1 VLEKLLPDVF
11 RITIPLPGHPLKTV
25 NSYIIT
31 SKERNL
37 LVDTAW
43 NRFDCA
49 EVLLDGLAELGINL
63 SRTDVFLTHIHADHA
78 GLIDLFTKHH
88 AKIFCGQADIEYID
102 HFLNTSTDKTWPIL
116 KALAA
121 PHGFSLEEIAA
132 GIEAHS
138 GNRYNPSHPGNFFPI
153 KDRDEIIIGNYTLS
167 CKATPGHTLGHT
179 CLYDPI
185 RKLLFS
191 GDHLLGQLSPT
202 LSQWSLDG
210 KGLAHYLSSLKAF
223 ADYAVDLVL
232 PGHWEEFLHFHVR
245 LKETLA
251 YHQQRNAEILTL
263 LGDGTARNAYQIS
276 AALSWNQKHGE
287 WIFFPITRKWSAVA
301 DTIAHLC
308 YLRDQGLLVMRMNQQ
323 EISWELTSS

>member
-1 VLEKLLPDVF
+1 MLEELLPDVF

-31 SKERNL
+31 SKDRNL

-49 EVLLDGLAELGINL
+49 EVLLDAFTELGVDL

-88 AKIFCGQADIEYID
+88 AKVFCGQADIENID
-102 HFLNTSTDKTWPIL
+102 HFLNTSTDKNWPVL
-116 KALAA
+116 RGLAA
-121 PHGFSLEEIAA
+121 PHGFSAEELAA
-132 GIEAHS
+132 GIDAHS
-138 GNRYNPSHPGNFFPI
+138 GNRYTPSNTVNFLPI
-153 KDRDEIIIGNYTLS
+153 KDQDEIIVGNYTLS

-179 CLYDPI
+179 CLYDPA

-191 GDHLLGQLSPT
+191 GDHLLGHLSPT
-202 LSQWSLDG
+202 LSQWSLDS
-210 KGLAHYLSSLKAF
+210 KCLAHYLSSLNDLAN
-223 ADYAVDLVL
+223 YAVDLVL
-232 PGHWEEFLHFHVR
+232 PGHWAEFLNFRGR
-245 LKETLA
+245 LTETLTF
-251 YHQQRNAEILTL
+251 HHQRNTEILTL
-263 LGDGTARNAYQIS
+263 LGDGNARNTYQIA

-308 YLRDQGLLVMRMNQQ
+308 YLRDQGLLTMKMNQS
-323 EISWELTSS
+323 EISWGIASS

>member
-1 VLEKLLPDVF
+1 VLEELLPDIF
-11 RITIPLPGHPLKTV
+11 RITIPLPGHPLRTV

-37 LVDTAW
+37 IVDTGW

-49 EVLLDGLAELGINL
+49 EILLDGLAELGINL

-78 GLIDLFTKHH
+78 GLIDLFAKHH

-102 HFLNTSTDKTWPIL
+102 HFINTSADKNWPTL
-116 KALAA
+116 RSLAA
-121 PHGFSLEEIAA
+121 SHGFSPEEMSA

-138 GNRYNPSHPGNFFPI
+138 GNRYNPSHTSNLFPI
-153 KDRDEIIIGNYTLS
+153 KDQDKIIIGNHTFS
-167 CKATPGHTLGHT
+167 CIATPGHTLGHT
-179 CLYDPI
+179 CLYDPA
-185 RKLLFS
+185 RKILFP

-210 KGLAHYLSSLKAF
+210 KCLAHYLTSLETL
-223 ADYAVDLVL
+223 ADYTVDLVL
-232 PGHWEEFLHFHVR
+232 PGHWEEFLHFRVR

-251 YHQQRNAEILTL
+251 FHHERNAEILEL
-263 LGDGTARNAYQIS
+263 LSDGKARNAYQLS

-308 YLRDQGLLVMRMNQQ
+308 YLRDQNLVTMKPNQQ
-323 EISWELTSS
+323 EVTWGLASS